1 MEKLEQTLSSVE
13 IADMI
18 DKEHSKLL
26 RDIRR
31 YIEQFN
37 EAKIGFVDFFKENT
51 YVDAKGET
59 RPCYRITKKGCEF
72 IAHKLTGVKGTIF
85 TARYINRFHE
95 MQDIL
100 LQQKQ
105 ETEMPWFIRK
115 FRGRYIVL
123 WRDFSEITG
132 FDIESR
138 KPTNWQRIKL
148 GADYNG
154 WGWKCDND
162 AFKKEFGFDYGTA
175 PCMMY
180 FYPNGAIKVLRLL
193 EEDRRAEIKQ
203 DAYEV
208 LTSGLKMIREPKKSE
223 VAVLKKDAITA
234 INKCGNDLPI
244 QIRIIIDNEAK
255 II

>member
-132 FDIESR
+132 FDIESH
-138 KPTNWQRIKL
+138 KPAN
-148 GADYNG
+148 
-154 WGWKCDND
+154 
-162 AFKKEFGFDYGTA
+162 
-175 PCMMY
+175 
-180 FYPNGAIKVLRLL
+180 
-193 EEDRRAEIKQ
+193 
-203 DAYEV
+203 
-208 LTSGLKMIREPKKSE
+208 
-223 VAVLKKDAITA
+223 
-234 INKCGNDLPI
+234 
-244 QIRIIIDNEAK
+244 
-255 II
+255 